1 MSLDPLNVGRLKTC
15 GENLV
20 LAFPLV
26 FFLSTM
32 NVTSFSVCK
41 LALDALFQQ
50 IDTGADLGRG
60 RRGAHFPSPPPPG
73 MTFSFLIQ
81 LVFCKKK
88 KCGLLV
94 LK

>member
-32 NVTSFSVCK
+32 NVTSFSVGK

-60 RRGAHFPSPPPPG
+60 RRGAHSSPPPWDDLQ
-73 MTFSFLIQ
+73 FSNTTGILQ
-81 LVFCKKK
+81 KK

>member
-20 LAFPLV
+20 IAFPWV

-50 IDTGADLGRG
+50 IDRKYNRYIHISKGKNN
-60 RRGAHFPSPPPPG
+60 SPFHRKTQT
-73 MTFSFLIQ
+73 MT
-81 LVFCKKK
+81 
-88 KCGLLV
+88 
-94 LK
+94 

>member
-20 LAFPLV
+20 IAFPWV

-41 LALDALFQQ
+41 LALEASFQQ
-50 IDTGADLGRG
+50 LDIEQSLHFTFL
-60 RRGAHFPSPPPPG
+60 RRKITLVSTEKHEPSLRIPLR
-73 MTFSFLIQ
+73 S
-81 LVFCKKK
+81 
-88 KCGLLV
+88 V
-94 LK
+94 LFFFDEEESAE

>member
-60 RRGAHFPSPPPPG
+60 RRGAHSPPPPPLE
-73 MTFSFLIQ
+73 MTCSFLIQ

-88 KCGLLV
+88 NVVYCC
-94 LK
+94 

>member
-20 LAFPLV
+20 IAFRWV

-50 IDTGADLGRG
+50 IDRKYTAEYNPYIS
-60 RRGAHFPSPPPPG
+60 HF
-73 MTFSFLIQ
+73 
-81 LVFCKKK
+81 
-88 KCGLLV
+88 
-94 LK
+94 